1 MCIFTDKTSRVCHAQ
16 WHTLL
21 ILPTPYTRTNKVL
34 KMFGNNISQS
44 NKAMTASIAI
54 IAYAIMVAIYLSPA
68 EVQYKI
74 SFPVLSLALFSFLL
88 LPVPMSLAMLFSAF
102 GDMAGAAGNFMLQL
116 GFFAATHVS
125 MIIFFTGRLLH
136 GNTSARKP
144 ITYITAAITVAL
156 TVILVLLKII
166 PEAHP
171 GILLAGVI
179 FYTAAIAAMLFT
191 AMLQGSLLYTTGA
204 CLFVISDLILAWNKF
219 VSPVEYYTY
228 LNIIPYYTGQLL
240 LFIKAADL
248 KTHMKA

>member
-1 MCIFTDKTSRVCHAQ
+1 M
-16 WHTLL
+16 
-21 ILPTPYTRTNKVL
+21 Y
-34 KMFGNNISQS
+34 GNNISQS